1 MKKKLI
7 IFLSVVVLGY
17 LIASMIYFNKSSKDI
32 ICNSVEIVIKD
43 SLTTN
48 FVHPEDIR
56 ATLKK
61 EKAWPVDS
69 LMSNLNLMD
78 IHHAI
83 LSNKLVKSAKVYK
96 KGDKIY
102 ANIYQREPV
111 LRVYTNSGE
120 AFYVD
125 RDREVLPVS
134 INFAVHVPVAT
145 GIVDEEFAQNELY
158 DFVSYLKRS
167 SAWDVWIDQI
177 VVKSNRDV
185 VLIPK
190 AGDFKIVF
198 GQLDQFN
205 EKFSRLE
212 LFFEKGL
219 DVVGWNRYKEIN
231 LKFDNQI
238 VCTRK

>member
-1 MKKKLI
+1 M
-7 IFLSVVVLGY
+7 SVVVLGY
-17 LIASMIYFNKSSKDI
+17 LITSIIYFNKSSKDV
-32 ICNSVEIVIKD
+32 ICTDVEIIIKD
-43 SLTTN
+43 SLKTN
-48 FVHPEDIR
+48 FVHPDDIR
-56 ATLKK
+56 VALKK

-69 LMSNLNLMD
+69 LMSDLNLMT

-96 KGDKIY
+96 KGKKIY

-111 LRVYTNSGE
+111 LRVFSDSGE

-134 INFAVHVPVAT
+134 INFAVHVPIAT
-145 GIVDEEFAQNELY
+145 GKINDEFAQNELY
-158 DFVSYLKRS
+158 DFVSYLKNS
-167 SAWDVWIDQI
+167 STWEAWIDQI
-177 VVKSNRDV
+177 VVKDNKDV

-198 GQLDQFN
+198 GQLDQLN

-219 DVVGWNRYKEIN
+219 NVVGWNRYKEIN
-231 LKFDNQI
+231 LKFENQI

>member
-1 MKKKLI
+1 MRKRLI
-7 IFLSVVVLGY
+7 IFLSIVVLGY
-17 LIASMIYFNKSSKDI
+17 LIASMIYFNKSSKDAV
-32 ICNSVEIVIKD
+32 CSSVEIIIKD
-43 SLTTN
+43 SLKTN
-48 FVHPEDIR
+48 FVHPDDIR
-56 ATLKK
+56 AALIK

-69 LMSNLNLMD
+69 LMSGLNLMT

-111 LRVYTNSGE
+111 LRVFTDSGD
-120 AFYVD
+120 AYYVD

-134 INFAVHVPVAT
+134 INFAVHVPIVT
-145 GIVDEEFAQNELY
+145 GKLDEEFAQNELY
-158 DFVSYLKRS
+158 DFISYLKNS
-167 SAWDVWIDQI
+167 STWDAWIDQI

-198 GQLDQFN
+198 GQLDQLN

-212 LFFEKGL
+212 LFFAKGL
-219 DVVGWNRYKEIN
+219 NVVGWNRYKEIN